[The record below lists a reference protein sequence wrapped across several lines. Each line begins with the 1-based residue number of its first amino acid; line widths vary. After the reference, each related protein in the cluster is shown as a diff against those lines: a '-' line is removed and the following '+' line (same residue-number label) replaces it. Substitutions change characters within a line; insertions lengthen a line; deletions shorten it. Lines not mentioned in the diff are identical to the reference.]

1 MLYVGYVSWS
11 TVTLFQKSAA
21 QVLTEGSGDARAN
34 LMEAIRQA
42 GGSEKAKLRSAKDL
56 KIEAKKKKQVG
67 LKKMFAGKSVP

>member
-1 MLYVGYVSWS
+1 VHTGS
-11 TVTLFQKSAA
+11 
-21 QVLTEGSGDARAN
+21 SGDARAN

-67 LKKMFAGKSVP
+67 LKMYIGKSVH